1 MIDIGRPDA
10 EKSAKQWGAKYMG
23 AWEMLLPVVDGRCT
37 ATEHEHALLLTSSI
51 HSTIQLF
58 M

>member
-1 MIDIGRPDA
+1 
-10 EKSAKQWGAKYMG
+10 
-23 AWEMLLPVVDGRCT
+23 MLLPVVDGWCT